1 MFRSLI
7 AAALLLAGATA
18 HAVESSQE
26 INWDSLIPPERP
38 IENPILDL
46 DEDTRFD
53 LGAVVSYRAD
63 LRLGFIDEGS
73 VEHKTMLKMEAD
85 LAAKGVDV
93 DAMIAAVDEMDAEI
107 QRRGLETVKDL
118 DGKIVRIP
126 GYALPLEF
134 SETGVTEFLL
144 VPYVGACIHTPAPP
158 ANQIVFVELNQTYRS
173 QNLYDPVWITGQIK
187 IQPSSRALTFVD
199 GTTDVA
205 SGYTIN
211 AITVEPYE

>member
-1 MFRSLI
+1 MFRSLC
-7 AAALLLAGATA
+7 AAVLLVAGATA

-26 INWDSLIPPERP
+26 INWESLIPPERP
-38 IENPILDL
+38 IENPIMDL
-46 DEDTRFD
+46 DEDARFD

-73 VEHKTMLKMEAD
+73 VEHKTMLEMEAD
-85 LAAKGVDV
+85 LEARGVDV
-93 DAMIAAVDEMDAEI
+93 DAMIAAVDNLDAEI
-107 QRRGLETVKDL
+107 ERRGMETVKDL

-134 SETGVTEFLL
+134 SEAGVTEFLL

-173 QNLYDPVWITGQIK
+173 QSLYDPVWITGQIK
-187 IQPSSRALTFVD
+187 IQPSNRSLTFVD

-205 SGYTIN
+205 TGYTIN
-211 AITVEPYE
+211 AISVEPYE

>member
-7 AAALLLAGATA
+7 AAVILLIGTAA
-18 HAVESSQE
+18 HAVEASQE

-38 IENPILDL
+38 IDNPILDL
-46 DEDTRFD
+46 DDDTRFD
-53 LGAVVSYRAD
+53 LGAIFSYRSD
-63 LRLGFIDEGS
+63 LELGFIDEGS
-73 VEHKTMLKMEAD
+73 VEHKTMLEMIADVEAR
-85 LAAKGVDV
+85 GVDV
-93 DAMIAAVDEMDAEI
+93 EAMYAAVEEMEAEI
-107 QRRGLETVKDL
+107 QRRGMETVKDL

-173 QNLYDPVWITGQIK
+173 QNLYDPVWITGKMK
-187 IQPSSRALTFVD
+187 IQSGSRSLTFVD
-199 GTTDVA
+199 GTADVA
-205 SGYTIN
+205 TGYTIN
-211 AITVEPYE
+211 AISVEPYE

>member
-1 MFRSLI
+1 MFRSLF
-7 AAALLLAGATA
+7 AAVLLLAGATA

-38 IENPILDL
+38 IENPIMDL
-46 DEDTRFD
+46 DEDARFD

-73 VEHKTMLKMEAD
+73 TEHKTMLEMEAD
-85 LAAKGVDV
+85 LEARGIDV
-93 DAMIAAVDEMDAEI
+93 DAMMAAVDELDAEI
-107 QRRGLETVKDL
+107 QRRGTETVKDL

-158 ANQIVFVELNQTYRS
+158 ANQIVFVELKQTYRS

-205 SGYTIN
+205 TGYTIN
-211 AITVEPYE
+211 AISVEPYQ

>member
-1 MFRSLI
+1 MFRSLFV
-7 AAALLLAGATA
+7 AVVLLAGATA

-26 INWDSLIPPERP
+26 INWDALIPPERP

-73 VEHKTMLKMEAD
+73 IEHKTMLEMEAD
-85 LAAKGVDV
+85 LEAKGVDV

-107 QRRGLETVKDL
+107 QRRGAETVKDL

-158 ANQIVFVELNQTYRS
+158 ANQIVFVELKQTYRS

-205 SGYTIN
+205 TGYTIN
-211 AITVEPYE
+211 AISVEPYE